1 MPEVSRVTLRRD
13 MAELAEAGALKR
25 THGGAIL
32 PDAQTAMDA
41 MADDDVINDSVL
53 DNMDLVIFDAEIIE
67 VLDDFDELE
76 KEILDELESENQ
88 DEEGEKR

>member
-1 MPEVSRVTLRRD
+1 M
-13 MAELAEAGALKR
+13 
-25 THGGAIL
+25 